1 MDPRPGSGRPVASIL
16 IIEDMPEI
24 RRMLKRRLKSTHEV
38 VGELSDGHGAVAEVE
53 RSEPDVVVI
62 DWQLPRVSGIDATR
76 NIKAAFPD
84 VVVVSYTSAGSGVRE
99 RMLEAGATAVFAKE
113 DLAGL
118 VEFLSLLP

>member
-1 MDPRPGSGRPVASIL
+1 
-16 IIEDMPEI
+16 
-24 RRMLKRRLKSTHEV
+24 MLKRRLKSTHEV